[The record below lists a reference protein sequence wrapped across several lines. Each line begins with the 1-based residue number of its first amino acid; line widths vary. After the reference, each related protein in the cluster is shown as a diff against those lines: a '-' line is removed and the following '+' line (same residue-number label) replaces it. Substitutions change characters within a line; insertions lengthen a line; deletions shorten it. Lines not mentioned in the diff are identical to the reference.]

1 MLYCIIYIRRG
12 ESFGLSDKSNP
23 AYFWK
28 KASPFHRSKTFQ
40 RVALTTFGTLM
51 NINIAGRWMPHAPQ
65 NLIDRYID
73 PYVYIYIYTYWLGGP
88 KMLVPQIIHFITI
101 LREIRIQFL
110 FAVPPWLNSHTFDRW
125 GLVSW
130 GILFLVWWISPF
142 GPALW
147 ERVQRWCYSCEDLQD
162 NPIYNYIYIIINYII
177 IIIYVLYYI
186 QIWL

>member
-1 MLYCIIYIRRG
+1 MLYFIMLCYITLYYTILYYIILHYIHSERR
-12 ESFGLSDKSNP
+12 SFRT
-23 AYFWK
+23 
-28 KASPFHRSKTFQ
+28 FHRSKTFQ

-73 PYVYIYIYTYWLGGP
+73 PYIYIYIYIYTYWLGV
-88 KMLVPQIIHFITI
+88 VPQIIHFITI
-101 LREIRIQFL
+101 FHEIRIQFL

-130 GILFLVWWISPF
+130 GILFLVLWISPF

-162 NPIYNYIYIIINYII
+162 NPIYKYIYM
-177 IIIYVLYYI
+177 
-186 QIWL
+186 

>member
-1 MLYCIIYIRRG
+1 MLLYYIILCYVMLCCILLCYIMLYYIILHYIMLYYIIYIRRG

-73 PYVYIYIYTYWLGGP
+73 PYVYIYIYILIGG
-88 KMLVPQIIHFITI
+88 
-101 LREIRIQFL
+101 
-110 FAVPPWLNSHTFDRW
+110 S
-125 GLVSW
+125 
-130 GILFLVWWISPF
+130 
-142 GPALW
+142 
-147 ERVQRWCYSCEDLQD
+147 
-162 NPIYNYIYIIINYII
+162 
-177 IIIYVLYYI
+177 
-186 QIWL
+186 